1 MQLLGEKGTY
11 KFYYDGKRDL
21 PYSVYI
27 GNARHKKFKTRE
39 DMAKYYKENL
49 TL

>member
-1 MQLLGEKGTY
+1 MQLLGEKGQY

-27 GNARHKKFKTRE
+27 GNTMHKEFKTRD
-39 DMAKYYKENL
+39 DMAKYYRERL